1 MGQYINQAVKNLNF
15 FTQNTLKRPKL
26 FYTCIQIDGYKN
38 CRGQNF
44 SVFTQKFTFF
54 TLFVFITFKQF
65 YFNFE
70 IYMKYNPQKFFLGG
84 FQGQLA
90 GVITQYIYMYNM
102 PPPLL
107 QPAATHTEWVL
118 FHCNIYLTNDFN
130 RLTQQY
136 RNRNHLF
143 LHIICKSFKYFINS
157 RLKNL
162 SNITILYNFRQN
174 VLFI

>member
-1 MGQYINQAVKNLNF
+1 MGQYINQVVKNLNF

-38 CRGQNF
+38 CRGQNI
-44 SVFTQKFTFF
+44 SVFTQKITFF
-54 TLFVFITFKQF
+54 TLFIFITLKQF
-65 YFNFE
+65 YFNFK
-70 IYMKYNPQKFFLGG
+70 ILMKYNPPKVFFGWFLGAIG
-84 FQGQLA
+84 WRNYI
-90 GVITQYIYMYNM
+90 VYIYMYNM

-143 LHIICKSFKYFINS
+143 YISYVYL
-157 RLKNL
+157 L
-162 SNITILYNFRQN
+162 NIS
-174 VLFI
+174 